1 MWRWKTND
9 ERGGKDVT
17 SVEESEIRSITSIDS
32 VNDNDDPVSGFD
44 ASTCSGEIFY
54 NIFDNKE

>member
-1 MWRWKTND
+1 MND